1 MNQPTPAIVAQDAVR
16 RLPRLAL
23 FLLCLAYIVPGFVGR
38 QPWKS
43 ADMTSFGYMANIAS
57 GLTGWLTPEVAGQGP
72 AHDALLPYWLGA
84 LFMQGLP
91 WLDPALAS
99 RLPFVL
105 LLALTL
111 TATWYGVYHLA
122 RSPQAQ
128 PVAFAFG
135 GEAHPADYARAM
147 ADGGLLALIACL
159 GLAQLSHETTP
170 ALTQL
175 ASVALVFYSV
185 AALPVRQAGPVV
197 GLHLGLAG
205 LALSGA
211 PTLAALLGTGC
222 LVLCASSPHSA
233 DQDDRRRHSVLVLA
247 SATLLSAAL
256 ATAFD
261 LWRWRIALPGLSLDH
276 WPEWRSLG
284 RLLLWFTWP
293 AWPLALWTLW
303 RWRYMLRS
311 RHVALPLWF
320 AALGITVTLTTP
332 SADRSL
338 LLALPALATLAAF
351 SLPTLRRSM
360 SALID
365 WFTLLFFT
373 ASAITIWVVWIAM
386 QTGFPAKPAANVA
399 KLAPDFVPSFSWLA
413 FVVALL
419 ATLAWAWLVTWRV
432 GRHRTALWK
441 SLVLPAGGAVLG
453 WLLLMTLWLPA
464 LDFARSYTVLAQ
476 RVAVHVRA
484 DQCVEMYGLS
494 QGHAAALKYHGGLTM
509 LPVSSAHTCPWLL
522 VDTADQATLP
532 EATDM
537 VQWNLQAVL
546 RRPSDRTDDVLLY
559 RRLAP

>member
-1 MNQPTPAIVAQDAVR
+1 MNQPTPAIVAQHAVR

-84 LFMQGLP
+84 LFIQGLP

-170 ALTQL
+170 ALAQL

-185 AALPVRQAGPVV
+185 AALPVRQARPVV

-211 PTLAALLGTGC
+211 PTLAALLGTGLPC
-222 LVLCASSPHSA
+222 ALC
-233 DQDDRRRHSVLVLA
+233 QL
-247 SATLLSAAL
+247 
-256 ATAFD
+256 TAQ
-261 LWRWRIALPGLSLDH
+261 
-276 WPEWRSLG
+276 
-284 RLLLWFTWP
+284 
-293 AWPLALWTLW
+293 
-303 RWRYMLRS
+303 
-311 RHVALPLWF
+311 
-320 AALGITVTLTTP
+320 
-332 SADRSL
+332 
-338 LLALPALATLAAF
+338 
-351 SLPTLRRSM
+351 RRSGRP
-360 SALID
+360 
-365 WFTLLFFT
+365 T
-373 ASAITIWVVWIAM
+373 AP
-386 QTGFPAKPAANVA
+386 QC
-399 KLAPDFVPSFSWLA
+399 
-413 FVVALL
+413 
-419 ATLAWAWLVTWRV
+419 
-432 GRHRTALWK
+432 
-441 SLVLPAGGAVLG
+441 AGAGE
-453 WLLLMTLWLPA
+453 
-464 LDFARSYTVLAQ
+464 R
-476 RVAVHVRA
+476 
-484 DQCVEMYGLS
+484 
-494 QGHAAALKYHGGLTM
+494 HAA
-509 LPVSSAHTCPWLL
+509 
-522 VDTADQATLP
+522 
-532 EATDM
+532 
-537 VQWNLQAVL
+537 
-546 RRPSDRTDDVLLY
+546 
-559 RRLAP
+559 